1 MKEMIIYQNGQPL
14 IEPKTA
20 VAIAEMERELK
31 SLKEKA
37 DAVKKALLQAMEAN
51 NVRKLSTPELS
62 VTYIAPT
69 TRESFNSKLFKESCP
84 DLYDDFVEIKD
95 VASSIR
101 VKLA

>member
-31 SLKEKA
+31 ALKEKA
-37 DAVKKALLQAMEAN
+37 ETAKKALLQAMEAN
-51 NVRKLSTPELS
+51 NVRKLQTPELS
-62 VTYIAPT
+62 ITYIAPT
-69 TRESFNSKLFKESCP
+69 TRESFNTKLFRETCP